1 MLLDYHMH
9 TRFSDGRSELTKYV
23 DEAIRKRIG
32 EIGFSDH
39 IYLQKESWS
48 MDFADLPRYVSS
60 INEVEKT
67 SQISIKKGLE
77 VDFVP
82 NKMDNLMQT
91 ISGFDFDYLIG
102 SVHHVG
108 NWLIDSER
116 HLEEWKRRD
125 VDQVYGQYFGL
136 VQEMANT
143 RLFDIVGHLD
153 LAKKFNFRP
162 INDLNDLLLATVKT
176 LAKSGM
182 CIEINTGG
190 LRRTCREIYPSK
202 ELLQMCF
209 DNSLPITFGS
219 DAHSPEHV
227 GADFEKAVSLVK
239 EVGYS
244 EIVRFSKRKRSFVP
258 L

>member
-9 TRFSDGRSELTKYV
+9 TQFSDGRSELTKYV
-23 DEAIRKRIG
+23 DEAVRKRLG

-39 IYLQKESWS
+39 IHFQKESWS
-48 MDFADLPRYVSS
+48 MSFTDLPKYVSS
-60 INEVEKT
+60 INRIAGT
-67 SQISIKKGLE
+67 SQITIKKGLE

-82 NKMDNLMQT
+82 NKMDSLMQL
-91 ISGFDFDYLIG
+91 INGFDLDYLIG

-108 NWLIDSER
+108 NWLFDSER
-116 HLEEWKRRD
+116 HIEEWGRRN

-143 RLFDIVGHLD
+143 QLFDIVGHLD

-162 INDLNDLLLATVKT
+162 KNDLNDLLLATVRT

-190 LRRTCREIYPSK
+190 LRRTCREIYPSR
-202 ELLQMCF
+202 ELLKMCF
-209 DNSLPITFGS
+209 DEGLPITFGS

-227 GADFEKAVSLVK
+227 GADFGKAVHLVK

>member
-9 TRFSDGRSELTKYV
+9 TQFSDGRSELNKYV
-23 DEAIRKRIG
+23 EEAMRKRLG

-48 MDFADLPRYVSS
+48 MDFSDLPRYVSS
-60 INEVEKT
+60 ISEISAS

-82 NKMDNLMQT
+82 NRMDNLMQI

-116 HLEEWKRRD
+116 HIEEWRRRD
-125 VDQVYGQYFGL
+125 VDQAYGQYFSL

-162 INDLNDLLLATVKT
+162 KSDLKDLMLETVKT

-190 LRRTCREIYPSK
+190 LRRTCREIYPSR
-202 ELLQMCF
+202 ELLRMCF
-209 DNSLPITFGS
+209 ENGLPITLGS

-227 GADFEKAVSLVK
+227 GADL
-239 EVGYS
+239 
-244 EIVRFSKRKRSFVP
+244 
-258 L
+258 